1 MLPNIFLVD
10 SSESR
15 PYERPSGGDGEAK
28 RPERDRK
35 AHAEKLIRQIDTIIA
50 EDDEGAEERGGTYL
64 RFNSSPRFPLDPE
77 AFENRTRKIILLRLN
92 TDEDTGRTSAT
103 VFVPYG
109 KENFFRQKVTDYAD
123 VTQETKK
130 GHPRNQEFVEDVD
143 GIDRPPAKSFWS
155 GKAEEYPDKFATWCE
170 VWINTSQMPVEDA
183 LGKFDAYCDE
193 RNIEHFSDHLIFP
206 ECVVVM
212 AKLDGKYIEE
222 ILHGIGAI
230 SEIRRAA
237 EPTSSF
243 VNADAR
249 FQKELVDDLTR
260 RLVVDI
266 ADTSVCL
273 LDTGLNA
280 SHPLLGPAIQD
291 GTVLAARSGW
301 PSSDERGH
309 GTGMAGIAL
318 FNDLKSAVLDQG
330 PVALN
335 HSIESVRIF
344 PPSGANEHNMYG
356 VITKDAISEIEIAKP
371 ASNRV
376 FCMAVTDDSSITD
389 GSPTSWSAQLDTLAS
404 AAGENEDDKRLLLV
418 SAGNINTSE
427 FRDVPYPS
435 ANLISPVES
444 PAQAWNVLT
453 VGAYSDDVI
462 ITEKG
467 FNGFAGMA
475 EKGGLCPYSR
485 TSRIWNNVWPVKP
498 EICCDGGNLAT
509 NGFNWIDSDDL
520 SKLTIAN
527 NLSTN
532 YFTSIRATSSAT
544 AQASWMAAR
553 IMDAHPGIWPE
564 TVRALLVHSSRWTD
578 TMKRQFLPEH
588 DTSKGQRR
596 DLLRA
601 CGWGVPNID
610 YALGSLDNRVN
621 LIIQGEIQPFKND
634 GTCNEMRIHEL
645 PWPKEELLRL
655 GEKEVELRVTLSY
668 FIEPNPGERGWASK
682 FQYQSCGLRFQVIGK
697 SQSREEFLGF
707 VSKKMRDSET
717 DYARGSASSE
727 WYLGQ
732 DNRDVGSIHSD
743 FKKAS
748 AADLCDARY
757 VAVYPVG
764 GWWKMLKS
772 LGKRT
777 EKLRYSLVVSIDSEE
792 VEADLYNEVITKI
805 KIPIETSIPVLHNQA
820 LH

>member
-1 MLPNIFLVD
+1 MLPNIFLADTSV
-10 SSESR
+10 SH
-15 PYERPSGGDGEAK
+15 PYERPGGGGSEAK
-28 RPERDRK
+28 RPDRDRQ
-35 AHAEKLIRQIDTIIA
+35 AHAAKLVRELDA
-50 EDDEGAEERGGTYL
+50 SLDEDDEGAEWRGGTYL
-64 RFNSSPRFPLDPE
+64 RFNSSPRYPLDPE
-77 AFENRTRKIILLRLN
+77 AFENRTQKIVLLRLD
-92 TDEDTGRTSAT
+92 TDEDSGRTSAT
-103 VFVPYG
+103 VFVPCG
-109 KENFFRQKVTDYAD
+109 KEGFFRQKVTDYAD
-123 VTQETKK
+123 ETQETKR

-155 GKAEEYPDKFATWCE
+155 GRADEYPDKVAIWCE
-170 VWINTSQMPVEDA
+170 VWINTSLVSAEDA
-183 LGKFDAYCDE
+183 LGNFDAYCDE
-193 RNIEHFSDHLIFP
+193 RNIERSSDHLVFP

-212 AKLDGKYIEE
+212 AKLDGGGIEE
-222 ILHGIGAI
+222 LLRGIGVV

-237 EPTSSF
+237 EPTSAF
-243 VNADAR
+243 VKADAR
-249 FQKELVDDLTR
+249 FQKELVDDLAR
-260 RLVVDI
+260 RLAVDI

-280 SHPLLGPAIQD
+280 SHPLLEPVIQE
-291 GTVLAARSGW
+291 GAVLAAKSGW

-318 FNDLKSAVLDQG
+318 YNDLKSALLDQG
-330 PVALN
+330 PVTLGHA
-335 HSIESVRIF
+335 IESVRIF
-344 PPSGANEHNMYG
+344 PPSGANERSMYG
-356 VITKDAISEIEIAKP
+356 VVTRDAVSEIEIAQP
-371 ASNRV
+371 GSHRV
-376 FCMAVTDDSSITD
+376 FCMAVTDDGSITD
-389 GSPTSWSAQLDTLAS
+389 GSPTSWSAELDKLV
-404 AAGENEDDKRLLLV
+404 AAVGEDEEDKRLLLV
-418 SAGNINTSE
+418 SAGNVNTNE
-427 FRDVPYPS
+427 FRDAPYPDT
-435 ANLISPVES
+435 NLISPVES

-453 VGAYSDDVI
+453 VGAYSDDVT
-462 ITEKG
+462 ITEDG
-467 FNGFAGMA
+467 YEGFAGMA

-485 TSRIWNNVWPVKP
+485 TSRIWDDVWPIKP
-498 EICCDGGNLAT
+498 EVCCDGGNLAT
-509 NGFNWIDSDDL
+509 NGFNWMDSDDL
-520 SKLTIAN
+520 SKLTVSN
-527 NLSTN
+527 DLPTS

-564 TVRALLVHSSRWTD
+564 TVRALLVQSARWTD
-578 TMKRQFLPEH
+578 TMKRQFLPKD
-588 DTSKGQRR
+588 DTTKGPRR

-621 LIIQGEIQPFKND
+621 LVIQGEIQPFKDD
-634 GTCNEMRIHEL
+634 GTCNEMRVHEL

-655 GEKEVELRVTLSY
+655 GEKQVELRVTLSY

-697 SQSREEFLGF
+697 HQSHDEFLGF
-707 VSKKMRDSET
+707 VSKKMRDGET

-743 FKKAS
+743 YKRMS
-748 AADLCDARY
+748 AAELCDARY

-792 VEADLYNEVITKI
+792 VEADLYNEIITKI
-805 KIPIETSIPVLHNQA
+805 KIPVETTIPTP
-820 LH
+820 